1 MKLRTAVN
9 ALRLSLRTIANP
21 LRLSL
26 GDITSPLR
34 LGLVVLSKRLA
45 VAVGLFLWFIKP
57 SDNLTASDSRSYIFR
72 RRLVETVSVL
82 EVRLLQYS
90 KVANDRAS
98 FSDGEPYFAEDYVVG
113 APLAQTYT
121 EPLQVVKVIR
131 KPLVESPALVDTD
144 AKVFSKVISHS
155 VFSTDDLNGVVPG
168 DDQTL
173 AVFKSLNNG
182 IQAAETFVFK
192 MIYRPSFT
200 ETPNLTSTGYL
211 RSQGYTVD
219 MSYFEEDY
227 VGASRTF

>member
-1 MKLRTAVN
+1 MRLRTAVN
-9 ALRLSLRTIANP
+9 S

-26 GDITSPLR
+26 GTIVSPLR
-34 LGLVVLSKRLA
+34 LGLAVLSKRLA

-57 SDNLTASDSRSYIFR
+57 SDNVAASDR
-72 RRLVETVSVL
+72 RDLILWKPLIDAITAL
-82 EVRLLQYS
+82 EVRLLQFG
-90 KVANDRAS
+90 KVLGERPS

-192 MIYRPSFT
+192 LIYRPSFT

>member
-1 MKLRTAVN
+1 MRLRTAVN
-9 ALRLSLRTIANP
+9 L

-26 GDITSPLR
+26 GTIVSPLR
-34 LGLVVLSKRLA
+34 LGLAVLSKRLA

-57 SDNLTASDSRSYIFR
+57 SDNVAASDR
-72 RRLVETVSVL
+72 RDLILWKPLIDAITAL
-82 EVRLLQYS
+82 EVRLLQFG
-90 KVANDRAS
+90 KVLGERPS

-121 EPLQVVKVIR
+121 EPLQVVKVVR

-192 MIYRPSFT
+192 LIYRPSFT

>member
-1 MKLRTAVN
+1 MRLRTAVN
-9 ALRLSLRTIANP
+9 S

-26 GDITSPLR
+26 GTIVSPLR
-34 LGLVVLSKRLA
+34 LGLAVLSKRLA

-57 SDNLTASDSRSYIFR
+57 SDNVAASDR
-72 RRLVETVSVL
+72 RDLILWKPLIDAITAL
-82 EVRLLQYS
+82 EVRLLQFG
-90 KVANDRAS
+90 KVLGERPS

-121 EPLQVVKVIR
+121 EPLQVVKVVR

-173 AVFKSLNNG
+173 AVFKALNNG

-192 MIYRPSFT
+192 LIYRPSFT

>member
-1 MKLRTAVN
+1 MRLRTAVN
-9 ALRLSLRTIANP
+9 S

-26 GDITSPLR
+26 GTIVSPLR
-34 LGLVVLSKRLA
+34 LGLAVLSKRLA

-57 SDNLTASDSRSYIFR
+57 SDNVAASDR
-72 RRLVETVSVL
+72 RDLILWKPLIDAITAL
-82 EVRLLQYS
+82 EVRLLQFG
-90 KVANDRAS
+90 KVLGERPS

-121 EPLQVVKVIR
+121 EPLQVVKVVR

-192 MIYRPSFT
+192 LIYRPSFT

>member
-1 MKLRTAVN
+1 MRLRTAVN
-9 ALRLSLRTIANP
+9 S

-26 GDITSPLR
+26 GTIVSPLR
-34 LGLVVLSKRLA
+34 LGLAVLSKRLA

-57 SDNLTASDSRSYIFR
+57 SDNVAASDR
-72 RRLVETVSVL
+72 RDLILWKPLIDAITAL
-82 EVRLLQYS
+82 EVRLLQFG
-90 KVANDRAS
+90 KVLGERPS

-121 EPLQVVKVIR
+121 EPLQVVKVVR

>member
-9 ALRLSLRTIANP
+9 S

-26 GDITSPLR
+26 GTIASPLR
-34 LGLVVLSKRLA
+34 LGLAVLSKRLA

-57 SDNLTASDSRSYIFR
+57 SDTVTAADRRDLIFWKRLTDS
-72 RRLVETVSVL
+72 L
-82 EVRLLQYS
+82 EALEYRLLQFG
-90 KVANDRAS
+90 KVVNEYPS

-121 EPLQVVKVIR
+121 EPLQVFKAVR
-131 KPLVESPALVDTD
+131 KPLTEIPVVVDTD
-144 AKVFSKVISHS
+144 AKVFSKVISHP

-168 DDQTL
+168 DDQTV

-192 MIYRPSFT
+192 LIYRPSFT
-200 ETPNLTSTGYL
+200 ETPNLTSAGYL